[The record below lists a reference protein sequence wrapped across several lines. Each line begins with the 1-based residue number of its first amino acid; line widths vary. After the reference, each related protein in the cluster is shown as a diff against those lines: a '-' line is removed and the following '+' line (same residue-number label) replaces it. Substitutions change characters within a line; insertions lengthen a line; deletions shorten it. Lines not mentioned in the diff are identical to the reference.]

1 MNAEQQRLA
10 ANQKKMQAEID
21 AMQAN
26 VKYPAGLVPGWF
38 KEALDRALKHE
49 SQQSLGCDWEMLKS
63 IRLGDPR
70 FFTMAQMG
78 HALNAIESKTEVQI
92 DVPGFSY
99 EYVMDGQQEMA
110 IKWNEIVAPL
120 RAEIIKKYQNVPP
133 LFIPSGKK
141 IKR

>member
-1 MNAEQQRLA
+1 MNAEQQRLQ

-26 VKYPAGLVPGWF
+26 VKYPAGLVPFWF
-38 KEALDRALKHE
+38 RSVLAKALSHE

-63 IRLGDPR
+63 IRVEDPQ
-70 FFTMAQMG
+70 FFTLAQMG

-92 DVPGFSY
+92 DVPGLTY
-99 EYVMDGQQEMA
+99 EYLMDGQQEMA

-120 RAEIIKKYQNVPP
+120 RAEIIKKYQNVQP
-133 LFIPSGKK
+133 LFIPAGKK